1 MNKKVLDTKS
11 IVLSPDLSS
20 IKCKTFPLRP
30 TQVYWLQ
37 QARNETHPRNNFAIV
52 QELVHTVC
60 CAPARVLSGWSSVS
74 SASNNG
80 SDNPVCVSDGQPA
93 WIEEPLLPGPCW
105 RDKNYRGNDNDA
117 GPCHLSVSMI
127 SPFSISPKPF
137 DFSVQHQTLWT
148 RATSVIMWITYF
160 QVNKKTCKPLDFI
173 FKILA
178 DWNLKISYLSALH
191 ESHICT
197 KINAE
202 KEIESLLSS

>member
-1 MNKKVLDTKS
+1 MNRKVPDTKS
-11 IVLSPDLSS
+11 IILSPDSSS

-30 TQVYWLQ
+30 TQATDYN
-37 QARNETHPRNNFAIV
+37 RRETRTPPRNNLAIV
-52 QELVHTVC
+52 QELVHNVC

-173 FKILA
+173 FKVLA
-178 DWNLKISYLSALH
+178 EWN
-191 ESHICT
+191 ESCICT
-197 KINAE
+197 KINAD